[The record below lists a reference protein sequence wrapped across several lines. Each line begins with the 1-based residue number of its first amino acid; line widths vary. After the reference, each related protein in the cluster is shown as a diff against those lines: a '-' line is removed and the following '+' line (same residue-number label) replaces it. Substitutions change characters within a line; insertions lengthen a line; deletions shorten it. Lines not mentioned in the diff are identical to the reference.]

1 MLVCAGLSPHAAII
15 IPEVGGD
22 ELQKV
27 KNTVVGMR
35 EWAAYIAEQEPDV
48 VVFITPHGVV
58 TNRQMVYLRSP
69 ELYGD
74 FSNFGAPEISF
85 QAKNDLDLVQQIAA
99 AAEQEDVE
107 VFGVDIDQWYSYL
120 SGSLDHGITVPLYYL
135 REAGVDA
142 ALAAFG
148 MCFLPLQKLY
158 EFGQAMGRVLEESP
172 QRICLIASGDL
183 SHRLIPGA
191 PAGYSLRGKEFD
203 LLVKDALEKM
213 DVEKL
218 LNISDDLVEDA
229 GECGLRPII
238 MLLGALKGC
247 EVDSR
252 IHSYEGPFG
261 VGYMVASFQVT
272 DQAEEQAEKG
282 GTGIAETAHV
292 QLARE
297 SLEHYLS
304 TGKLMSTPD
313 PLPRGMKEGAGV
325 FVSLKKDGQLR
336 GCIGT
341 FAPVQENVASE
352 IIHNAVAAGVEDPRF
367 WPVQLE
373 ELSDIVFSVDVLTP
387 FEKVDTK
394 DELDPK
400 RYGIIVK
407 SKSGERTGLLLPD
420 LEGVDSVDEQ
430 ISIASQKAGIFAGE
444 PLDIYRFEVIRYQ

>member
-27 KNTVVGMR
+27 KNTVAGMR
-35 EWAAYIAEQEPDV
+35 EWAAFIAEQEPDV

-85 QAKNDLDLVQQIAA
+85 QAKNDLDLVQHIAA

-107 VFGVDIDQWYSYL
+107 VFGVDIDQWYAYL
-120 SGSLDHGITVPLYYL
+120 PGSLDHGITVPLYYL
-135 REAGVDA
+135 REVGVDA

-148 MCFLPLQKLY
+148 VCYLPLQKLY
-158 EFGQAMGRVLEESP
+158 ELGQAMGRVLENSP

-183 SHRLIPGA
+183 SHRLLPGA
-191 PAGYSLRGKEFD
+191 PAGYSPRGKEFD
-203 LLVKDALEKM
+203 LLVKDALKKM
-213 DVEKL
+213 EAEKL
-218 LNISDDLVEDA
+218 LGVDDDLVEEA

-238 MLLGALKGC
+238 MLLGALKGY

-261 VGYMVASFQVT
+261 VGYMVASFRIVEK
-272 DQAEEQAEKG
+272 AEEQVEKG
-282 GTGIAETAHV
+282 GTGSAHV

-297 SLEHYLS
+297 SLEYYLN

-313 PLPRGMKEGAGV
+313 PLPQGMEEGAGV

-341 FAPVQENVASE
+341 FAPVQENIASE

-373 ELSDIVFSVDVLTP
+373 ELPDIKISVDVLTP
-387 FEKVDTK
+387 FEKVDSK
-394 DELDPK
+394 DDLDPK
-400 RYGIIVK
+400 RYGVIVK
-407 SKSGERTGLLLPD
+407 SGGRTGLLLPD
-420 LEGVDSVDEQ
+420 LDGVDSVEEQ
-430 ISIASQKAGIFAGE
+430 IAIASQKAGISTGE
-444 PLDIYRFEVIRYQ
+444 PLEIYRFEVIRYE